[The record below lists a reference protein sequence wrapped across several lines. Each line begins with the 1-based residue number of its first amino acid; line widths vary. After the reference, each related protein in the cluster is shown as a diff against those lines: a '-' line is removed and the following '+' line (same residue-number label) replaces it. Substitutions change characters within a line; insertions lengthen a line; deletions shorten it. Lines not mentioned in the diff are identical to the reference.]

1 MRRAIRGLS
10 WFSPFRVLCDGLTE
24 INNAESGTHMNGS
37 SFEHMNFI
45 FSERPLME
53 MLSRYLD

>member
-1 MRRAIRGLS
+1 MALLKQGMLK
-10 WFSPFRVLCDGLTE
+10 VAT
-24 INNAESGTHMNGS
+24 THMNGS